1 MNPTKPALLA
11 PFLALLSAAPVLAL
25 ATGTPPAAASS
36 AETAAFVSTAA
47 SDAMSRPAPDLD
59 EELKMADRDYEAGL
73 QDFESTQIAQGRAE
87 MARAFGVIV
96 SNLSDPGLTDSM
108 HSEFGAMLYK
118 IRNWNE
124 LRQAGDAAPDLD
136 VSPEALNLSSGT
148 DVVKMQPI
156 PLDPTNPIVQRF
168 IQIYTQRRPRSV
180 EEALSR
186 SGLYRGMIL
195 KALKKKG
202 LPPELLYL
210 VMTESE
216 FKYDALSRSGA
227 AGLWQFMPGTARKYG
242 LKVTYWNDERYEP
255 EKETQAAVD
264 YLYNLYQWFGD
275 WDLALAAYNRGEG
288 GLGQDLQASRSLS
301 FNALSSRD
309 ALPEQT
315 HFYVPKFEACVL
327 IGEHP
332 EKYGLHPHYQTPDS
346 YDAVKLP
353 RALDLGIAAR
363 CAGTTLDELRRLNPE
378 LREWCTPKD
387 APNFELKIPR
397 GTKDVFLAALD
408 QVKDWN
414 PGPTLLRYRVRPGDF
429 LGRIAR
435 LHHTTVRSII
445 ETNKIRRPRLIRPG
459 MVLLIRPGREHHY
472 FRDAVRSGRRRRA
485 RRDSRRRLHQRKRV
499 RTQVDP

>member
-1 MNPTKPALLA
+1 VNPMKSALMV
-11 PFLALLSAAPVLAL
+11 PFLTLLSAAPAFAL
-25 ATGTPPAAASS
+25 AQSAPPEVSASSQSAAA
-36 AETAAFVSTAA
+36 VSTAA
-47 SDAMSRPAPDLD
+47 PDAMNQPAPDLD
-59 EELKMADRDYEAGL
+59 EELKMADQDYEAGL
-73 QDFESTQIAQGRAE
+73 QDFESTQVAQGRVE
-87 MARAFGVIV
+87 MARAFGIIV
-96 SNLSDPGLTDSM
+96 SNFSDPGLTDSM

-118 IRNWNE
+118 IRNWSE

-136 VSPEALNLSSGT
+136 VSPEALNLSSAT

-186 SGLYRGMIL
+186 SGLYRDMIL

-202 LPPELLYL
+202 LPPQLLYL

-227 AGLWQFMPGTARKYG
+227 AGIWQFMPGTARKYG
-242 LKVTYWNDERYEP
+242 LKVTYWDDERYEP

-264 YLYNLYQWFGD
+264 YLYSLYQWFGD

-288 GLGQDLQASRSLS
+288 GLGQDLLASRSLS
-301 FNALSSRD
+301 FNALSNRD

-332 EKYGLHPHYQTPDS
+332 EKYGLHPHYATPDA
-346 YDAVKLP
+346 YDTVKLP

-363 CAGTTLDELRRLNPE
+363 CAGTTVDEIHRLNPE
-378 LREWCTPKD
+378 LRAWCTPKD
-387 APNFELKIPR
+387 DPNFELKIPQ
-397 GTKDVFLAALD
+397 GTKNVFLAALA

-414 PGPTLLRYRVRPGDF
+414 PGPTLVRYRVRPGDF

-435 LHHTTVRSII
+435 LNHTTVRSII
-445 ETNKIRRPRLIRPG
+445 ETNKIRHPRLIRPG

-472 FRDAVRSGRRRRA
+472 FRDAVRNGRRHRA
-485 RRDSRRRLHQRKRV
+485 RRHSRRRTRA